1 LSRWREWD
9 VMEEGIDEKDS
20 NSKFGN
26 CFEIIIGIK

>member
-9 VMEEGIDEKDS
+9 VMEGGLMKMIIIQKL
-20 NSKFGN
+20 GN